1 MKKND
6 FAIFLVYVG
15 MLAVAA
21 LVGFLVIRP
30 IVEEAGGGANTIIF
44 TVLFVFAG
52 ILLNSILLELGH
64 LLGAKAGHYE
74 VVGWCV
80 LGLSFKKGENGKW
93 KLKFASYDGLTGE
106 TKIVPTDIKANSVGG
121 LVFFPIFLFLI
132 EVLLCVIF
140 IALAGGSGMTSSTI
154 YLIQIFLYSCLG
166 TGGMIF
172 LYDYFPAH
180 LDSVTDGYR
189 MIAFNKPVNREA
201 YNRML
206 LNQRNMELGKPVADR
221 HVYDEITDL
230 TAECNYNQVYVRLDN
245 NDVNSALK
253 ILQMTIDCEGHL
265 SDKTRTQAQVM
276 KLSLVLLTNKK
287 DVGAEYYDSIEN
299 DTRNYISQLQ
309 DGPSLR
315 SYLLVTGVIEGTE
328 TETNYA
334 LKKALRILEKTDDS
348 AKESETK
355 LLKLTIQRIQTLHP
369 SWKLAMGTDLKLI
382 EDDNGKRKK
391 AE

>member
-6 FAIFLVYVG
+6 FAVFLVYVG

-44 TVLFVFAG
+44 TVLFVFIG
-52 ILLNSILLELGH
+52 IFLNSLILELGH
-64 LLGAKAGHYE
+64 LLGAKAGHYN
-74 VVGWCV
+74 VVGWSL
-80 LGLSFKKGENGKW
+80 LGLRLKKNEAGKW
-93 KLKFASYDGLTGE
+93 KFSFGNFEGLTGE
-106 TKIVPTDIKANSVGG
+106 TKIVPTDIKTSSVTG
-121 LVFFPIFLFLI
+121 LVFFPIFFFLI
-132 EVLLCVIF
+132 EVLVCVIL
-140 IALAGGSGMTSSTI
+140 IAFVDGSGMASSTI
-154 YLIQIFLYSCLG
+154 SLLKIFLYCCLG

-180 LDSVTDGYR
+180 LDSITDGYR
-189 MIAFNKPVNREA
+189 MITFNKAVNREA

-206 LNQRNMELGKPVADR
+206 LNQRNMELGKPVVDR
-221 HVYDEITDL
+221 HVYEEITDL
-230 TAECNYNQVYVRLDN
+230 TADSNYSQVYVRLDN
-245 NDVNSALK
+245 NDIGSALK
-253 ILQMTIDCEGHL
+253 ILQMTIDWEGRL
-265 SDKTRTQAQVM
+265 SDKIKSQAEVM

-287 DVGAEYYDSIEN
+287 DVGAAYYDNIEN
-299 DTRNYISQLQ
+299 DVRSYISELQ

-334 LKKALRILEKTDDS
+334 LKKAPRILEKTDDS
-348 AKESETK
+348 QKGSEEK

-369 SWKLAMGTDLKLI
+369 SWKLVMGTDLKLI
-382 EDDNGKRKK
+382 EEESDKSKK
-391 AE
+391 AK